1 MLGFLQGCPLA
12 PTKPARHSQS
22 VCEVLAV
29 NLVYAL
35 AGQLTQLV
43 ALPCGAYVPR
53 QYRYFCT
60 SKASKLADVP
70 AARTCRAHT
79 QSILAL
85 RSCSPRPA
93 SVSKC

>member
-35 AGQLTQLV
+35 AGHRTQLV
-43 ALPCGAYVPR
+43 ALPCGTYGPCQYLYV
-53 QYRYFCT
+53 CT
-60 SKASKLADVP
+60 SEEL
-70 AARTCRAHT
+70 
-79 QSILAL
+79 
-85 RSCSPRPA
+85 
-93 SVSKC
+93 

>member
-53 QYRYFCT
+53 QYLYFCT
-60 SKASKLADVP
+60 SKASKLAGVP
-70 AARTCRAHT
+70 AARTCRAHM
-79 QSILAL
+79 QCILAL